1 MFQVSDT
8 PMWTLTVG
16 YERDIIRDSLIWA
29 GTKSGGEVSHTLHK
43 FQDQVKLQSTGVH
56 WDLLPDSS
64 SGGTVGKY
72 QSFKLVAII

>member
-1 MFQVSDT
+1 MFKVSDT
-8 PMWTLTVG
+8 PMWTFTVG

-43 FQDQVKLQSTGVH
+43 FQYQVKLQSAGVY
-56 WDLLPDSS
+56 WELLPDS

>member
-1 MFQVSDT
+1 MSRRQQ
-8 PMWTLTVG
+8 WTLTVG

-43 FQDQVKLQSTGVH
+43 FQDQVKLQSAGVY
-56 WDLLPDSS
+56 WELLPDS